1 MKRYLPLLL
10 VTLLLCGCPDARLP
24 KPPSK
29 APEPKA
35 VPNALYAPI
44 DLPIQNRMFQLTA
57 T

>member
-1 MKRYLPLLL
+1 MKLYLPLLL

-35 VPNALYAPI
+35 VPNALYIPI
-44 DLPIQNRMFQLTA
+44 DLPIQDRMFRLA
-57 T
+57 AA

>member
-1 MKRYLPLLL
+1 MKPFFPLLL
-10 VTLLLCGCPDARLP
+10 VTLLLCGCPDAKMP

-35 VPNALYAPI
+35 VPNALYTPI
-44 DLPIQNRMFQLTA
+44 DVLIQDLMFRITA